1 MLRLN
6 RYVLALVVWL
16 SFVFNIERLDLD
28 ISSPDLFN
36 ISFPM
41 YIALVIVAL
50 AGLLL
55 PQWKRLSMSV
65 MLLIGVAIF
74 VMAASLD
81 DRPAMGDGYTYL
93 SLFELSATLTT
104 ASLSYMVGRLTAEFL
119 ETARTLIFPDT
130 SGRVY
135 GPKESDALVNLQMRS
150 SRRTNRALSVVLIDV
165 NIENAHVALQATA
178 KEIQQLLVKRYSLAS
193 LTKLLTKTIRRTDFV
208 LDRSKDGQLVLI
220 APEMRKEQA
229 LALIERL
236 DKTAQRRLGVSV
248 SCGVAS
254 FPQQGATFEE
264 LLYQAEQQLH
274 PSVKE
279 RYGDEL
285 TDRRDQTSE
294 SMPHPEAM
302 VVGDVGVQARTR

>member
-6 RYVLALVVWL
+6 RYVLALVAWL
-16 SFVFNIERLDLD
+16 SFVFNVERLDLN

-41 YIALVIVAL
+41 YIALVAVAV
-50 AGLLL
+50 AGLLVPQRKKL
-55 PQWKRLSMSV
+55 PLTA
-65 MLLIGVAIF
+65 MLLVGALAF
-74 VMAASLD
+74 VTAASLD
-81 DRPAMGDGYTYL
+81 DRPAWGGGYTYL
-93 SLFELSATLTT
+93 SFFELSAMLIT
-104 ASLSYMVGRLTAEFL
+104 ASLAYIVGRLTAEFL

-135 GPKESDALVNLQMRS
+135 GPKEADSLISLQMRS

-165 NIENAHVALQATA
+165 NIENAQVALQATA

-193 LTKLLTKTIRRTDFV
+193 LNRLLTKTIRRTDFV

-220 APEMRKEQA
+220 APEMSKQQA

-264 LLYQAEQQLH
+264 LLYQAEQDLH
-274 PSVKE
+274 PTVKE

-285 TDRRDQTSE
+285 IDRREATPEPRVVS
-294 SMPHPEAM
+294 EAM
-302 VVGDVGVQARTR
+302 VASDLGVQVHSR